1 MSKDTFQRD
10 LLEGKKIENIVLSD
24 IKTKYPKAHIIN
36 GYCKEWDIFI
46 PELDFGVEV
55 KSDKKSVQ
63 TGNIV
68 IEIRFNNKPSALL
81 TTKARYW
88 VIYDG
93 ENFNWFTVENIK
105 NCIIENNLNYRTFIG
120 KGDTKEK
127 DAYLIP
133 KNILYKYIHHN

>member
-1 MSKDTFQRD
+1 MSRDTFQRD

-55 KSDKKSVQ
+55 KCDKKSVQ